1 MNNWEIVFTCTYPH
15 EAHIIMGKLESEGI
29 SVQIKDELTAQ
40 VNNFYS
46 NAIGGV
52 KVLVAEND
60 YNRAIEIL
68 IETGNITAPEPSDNI
83 IFNFVNNI
91 FTKQSSISEF
101 LSFKVIIFIFIL
113 LFISISL
120 IVVVF

>member
-1 MNNWEIVFTCTYPH
+1 
-15 EAHIIMGKLESEGI
+15 MGKLESEGI